1 MVFSSDTF
9 LLGFLPVAYLMFL
22 LARAT
27 GHRQLVVGWLI
38 IASLFF
44 YGWWNVSYLA
54 LILISVIVNYS
65 LGRVL
70 HRWAKKPEGKLFL
83 ASGVVAN
90 LATIA
95 YYKYAGFF
103 VVLVNDIY
111 PRNLSVGEVLLPLAI
126 SFFTFQQIAFLVDS
140 YRGETREYGFLDYC
154 LYVVFFPQLIA
165 GPIVYHREA
174 IPQYQGRA
182 FFASGNRNLSIGLTM
197 LVLGLAKKVLL
208 ADNLAVHANSV
219 FDAAAQGVE
228 IDSLTAWTGS
238 LAYTFQLYFDFSG
251 YSDMAIGLAR
261 MFGIRLPFNFHSP
274 YKAVSI
280 IDFWRRWHITLSRF
294 LREYLYFWLGGNRR
308 GSVRRYANLLTTM
321 VLGGLW
327 HGAGWSFLAWGA
339 LHGVYL
345 CINHGWLKTLQTIG
359 LDGIRRS
366 KIYVLVAWS
375 ATFTA
380 VVVGWVFFR
389 ADDLGTA
396 FSILSKMFQPWAEIS
411 STIQQAGPN
420 DFALIVAAAAIAIL
434 LPNTQQWIGLRE
446 PRNGVSHRRRPRER
460 PLGMWRPTTMTAAG
474 LGALAFAVLYSLR
487 SGSEFLYFRF

>member
-54 LILISVIVNYS
+54 LILISIAANYS

-70 HRWAKKPEGKLFL
+70 HRWAQKPRGRLLL

-90 LATIA
+90 LGTIA

-103 VVLVNDIY
+103 VGVVNDVY
-111 PRNLSVGEVLLPLAI
+111 PSNLGVGEILLPLAI

-174 IPQYQGRA
+174 IPQYQGGA
-182 FFASGNRNLSIGLTM
+182 FFSAGNRDLSIGLTM

-208 ADNLAVHANSV
+208 ADNLAAHANSV
-219 FDAAAQGVE
+219 FDAAAQGNA
-228 IDSLTAWTGS
+228 IDPATAWTGA

-261 MFGIRLPFNFHSP
+261 MFGIRLPFNFNSP
-274 YKAVSI
+274 YKATSI
-280 IDFWRRWHITLSRF
+280 VDFWRRWHITLSRF
-294 LREYLYFWLGGNRR
+294 LREYLYFSLGGNRR
-308 GSVRRYANLLTTM
+308 GFVRRYVNLLVTM

-327 HGAGWSFLAWGA
+327 HGAGWSFLIWGA

-345 CINHGWLKTLQTIG
+345 IINHGWVKILKSFG
-359 LDGIRRS
+359 LGGIRQF
-366 KIYVLVAWS
+366 KLYVLAAWS
-375 ATFTA
+375 ITFAA

-389 ADDLGTA
+389 ADDVGTA
-396 FSILSKMFQPWAEIS
+396 LAMLNAMIRPWAEIS
-411 STIQQAGPN
+411 GATLQADLI
-420 DFALIVAAAAIAIL
+420 DFVLIAVAMTIAIL
-434 LPNTQQWIGLRE
+434 LPNTQQWVGLRE
-446 PRNGVSHRRRPRER
+446 PGDDASHSRRAPVL
-460 PLGMWRPTTMTAAG
+460 PLPVWRPTVATAAA
-474 LGALAFAVLYSLR
+474 LGILAFAVLYSLR